1 MTHLR
6 INLKI
11 VSVNVG
17 AGWLLSRASVET
29 YHNGGGVMAG
39 AMAKKSNL

>member
-11 VSVNVG
+11 VS
-17 AGWLLSRASVET
+17 
-29 YHNGGGVMAG
+29 M
-39 AMAKKSNL
+39 NLGPGR